1 MAVTKLTQDTLVDV
15 TNTSTGSVGYT
26 PEQSTVMRKWEKQNV
41 SKKVKLGELREVVG
55 TTGGYVLFAENI
67 LLIRDEKIREELNL
81 PELDKYTLT
90 IPEIK
95 DLLHNKPLDELV
107 DMVENCTQDQLDS
120 ITNVAIE
127 TSISDFNKIKTIE
140 EYTGADVVSAIK
152 EKSEKEEVK
161 TVEKAPT
168 KRKPRNKKAE

>member
-15 TNTSTGSVGYT
+15 INTSTGSVGYT

-41 SKKVKLGELREVVG
+41 SKKVKLGELREVTG

-67 LLIRDEKIREELNL
+67 LLIKDGNIREELNL
-81 PELDKYTLT
+81 PELDGYTLT
-90 IPEIK
+90 VPEIK
-95 DLLHNKPLDELV
+95 DLLANKPLEDLV
-107 DMVENCTQDQLDS
+107 DMVENCTQDQLDT

-127 TSISDFNKIKTIE
+127 TSLSDFNKIKTIE

-152 EKSEKEEVK
+152 ENSVKEEAK
-161 TVEKAPT
+161 PVEKTPA
-168 KRKPRNKKAE
+168 KRKPRAKKAE